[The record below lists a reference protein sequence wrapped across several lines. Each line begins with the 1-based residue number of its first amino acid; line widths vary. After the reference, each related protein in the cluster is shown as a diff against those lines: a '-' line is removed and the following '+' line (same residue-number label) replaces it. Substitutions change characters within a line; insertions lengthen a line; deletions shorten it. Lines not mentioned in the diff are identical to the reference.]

1 MKKITLTKKAKTIS
15 IVSGCAVI
23 CIAVLTLLLTNND
36 AASQANAEAASD
48 VSMTIVSPASVSVE
62 SISPDSSAEGTSG
75 TGGTWD
81 PATQKDASSPLT
93 TISKPSSTPSKPVV
107 EGDSVNGQ
115 QPTNSAL
122 TDKTKKPTYTT
133 KPTAS
138 ASSSSTKK
146 SSSSSTGTSSKS
158 SGGSTSSGSHA
169 GQVYVD
175 GFGWVTPGPKGHGT
189 TVSGDWGGGSQIG
202 IMD

>member
-15 IVSGCAVI
+15 IISASAVV
-23 CIAVLTLLLTNND
+23 CVAVLTLVLTNNS

-48 VSMTIVSPASVSVE
+48 VSMTIVSPKSVSVQ
-62 SISPDSSAEGTSG
+62 SISPNSGAEGTDSA
-75 TGGTWD
+75 TGTWD

-138 ASSSSTKK
+138 ASSGSTKK
-146 SSSSSTGTSSKS
+146 SSSSSGGTSSKS

-169 GQVYVD
+169 GEVYDPV
-175 GFGWVTPGPKGHGT
+175 FGWTKPGSGKGT
-189 TVSGDWGGGSQIG
+189 VVSGDWGGGSQIG